1 MQGAVVLAGGYGT
14 RFGDGD
20 KAVASVAGVP
30 MISRV
35 VSRVAP
41 IVDEVIVN
49 ARVDQREAIDAA
61 LDGQFSYRFAFDET
75 PDRGPLA
82 GISTG
87 LAAVDA
93 SYSLVV
99 ACDMPFVDSTFVETL
114 FDRAAMNEAAIPLER
129 GDTGVWLQP
138 LQAVYETE
146 PMAEAAERALEDG
159 IDRPVEVVAALQYE
173 AVPVSV
179 GTSPEAG
186 RTLRNVNTPAE
197 LREAERYFSRL
208 AAADR

>member
-30 MISRV
+30 MIRRV
-35 VSRVAP
+35 VSRISPVVDD
-41 IVDEVIVN
+41 IVVN
-49 ARVDQREAIDAA
+49 ARTDQREAIESA
-61 LDGQFSYRFAFDET
+61 LDGTFSFRFAFDET
-75 PDRGPLA
+75 PDQGPLA

-87 LAAVDA
+87 LAAADTQ
-93 SYSLVV
+93 YSLVV
-99 ACDMPFVDSTFVETL
+99 ACDMPFVDSRFVETL
-114 FDRAAMNEAAIPLER
+114 FDRAVTNEAAIPLER
-129 GDTGVWLQP
+129 GQNDVWLQP

-146 PMAEAAERALEDG
+146 TMAAAAAAAIDDA
-159 IDRPVEVVAALQYE
+159 IDRPVEVVESLDYE

-186 RTLRNVNTPAE
+186 MTLRNVNTPEE
-197 LREAERYFSRL
+197 LREAERYFSRR

>member
-30 MISRV
+30 MIRRV

-41 IVDEVIVN
+41 VVDEIVVN
-49 ARVDQREAIDAA
+49 ARVDQREAIESA
-61 LDGQFSYRFAFDET
+61 LDGQFSAQFAFDET

-87 LAAVDA
+87 LAATDA
-93 SYSLVV
+93 QYSLVV
-99 ACDMPFVDSTFVETL
+99 ACDMPFVDSRFVETL
-114 FDRAAMNEAAIPLER
+114 FDRAAKNEAAIPLER
-129 GDTGVWLQP
+129 GDNGVWLQP
-138 LQAVYETE
+138 LQAVYETGA
-146 PMAEAAERALEDG
+146 MADAAVRALEDG
-159 IDRPVEVVAALQYE
+159 IQRPVEAVDALEYE

-186 RTLRNVNTPAE
+186 MTLRNVNTPEE
-197 LREAERYFSRL
+197 LREAERYFSRI

>member
-30 MISRV
+30 MIRRV
-35 VSRVAP
+35 VSRVEP
-41 IVDEVIVN
+41 VVDEIIIN

-61 LDGQFSYRFAFDET
+61 LEGQFSYRFAFDET

-82 GISTG
+82 GIATG
-87 LAAVDA
+87 LAAADA
-93 SYSLVV
+93 SSSLVI
-99 ACDMPFVDSTFVETL
+99 ACDMPFVDTRFVETL

-129 GDTGVWLQP
+129 GDTGVWVQP

-146 PMAEAAERALEDG
+146 TMAATARAAIVDG
-159 IDRPVEVVAALQYE
+159 IDRPAAAVESLDYE

-179 GTSPEAG
+179 GTSPDAG
-186 RTLRNVNTPAE
+186 MTLRNVNTPAE